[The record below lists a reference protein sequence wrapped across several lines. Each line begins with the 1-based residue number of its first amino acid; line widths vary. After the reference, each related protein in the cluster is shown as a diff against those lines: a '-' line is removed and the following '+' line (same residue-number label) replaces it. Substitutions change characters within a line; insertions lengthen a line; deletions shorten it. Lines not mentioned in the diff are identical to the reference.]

1 MENKTESTSR
11 GLKILLGIVAV
22 LFLGTAFYTYTLY
35 NEGIQ
40 TKKDL
45 TEEKARVLED
55 LNNMA
60 AKYDTAIG
68 ENQVANEKLIEARER
83 ITGLI
88 DSLQISDNNVK
99 SLWRYKKKYLA
110 LHEEMDDL
118 LAENDSLKVEN
129 AFLATTLDS
138 TKVQLEE
145 RTVFNDSLLAQN
157 TELADIV
164 ENAAVLST
172 VGLKGFGVIERSSGK
187 LIPTERARR
196 ADKLRVC
203 YTVAKNSL
211 VSSGEKMFYVQVLDP
226 NENVLGLNN
235 QIQFEEKVINYSLIS
250 SFNYEDNNLDVCEF
264 IAQNGKEDFSKGRYV
279 VNVFNEGELVSVSEF
294 TLK

>member
-1 MENKTESTSR
+1 MENKAEGTSR

-22 LFLGTAFYTYTLY
+22 LFIGTAFYTYTLY
-35 NEGIQ
+35 NEGVQ

-68 ENQVANEKLIEARER
+68 DNQVANEKLIEARDR

-88 DSLQISDNNVK
+88 DSLQVSDNNVK
-99 SLWRYKKKYLA
+99 SLWRYKKKFMA
-110 LHEEMDDL
+110 LQEEMDGL

-129 AFLATTLDS
+129 TFLSTVLDS

-145 RTVFNDSLLAQN
+145 RTIFNDSLLAQN
-157 TELADIV
+157 TELAEIV

-172 VGLKGFGVIERSSGK
+172 AGLKGFGVIERSSGK

-196 ADKLRVC
+196 ADKLRIC
-203 YTVAKNSL
+203 YTVVKNSL
-211 VSSGEKMFYVQVLDP
+211 VSAGEKMFYIQVLDP
-226 NENVLGLNN
+226 NDNVLGLNS
-235 QIQFEEKVINYSLIS
+235 QVQFEEKVLNYSLIS
-250 SFNYEDNNLDVCEF
+250 SYNYENNNLDICEF

-279 VNVFNEGELVSVSEF
+279 VNVINEGEIVSTSEF

>member
-1 MENKTESTSR
+1 MENKGESSSK

-22 LFLGTAFYTYTLY
+22 LFIGTAFYTYTLY
-35 NEGIQ
+35 NEGVQ

-68 ENQVANEKLIEARER
+68 DNQVANEKLIEARDR

-88 DSLQISDNNVK
+88 DSLQVSDNNVK
-99 SLWRYKKKYLA
+99 SLWRYKKKFMA
-110 LHEEMDDL
+110 LQEEMDGL

-129 AFLATTLDS
+129 TFLSTVLDS

-145 RTVFNDSLLAQN
+145 RTIFNDSLLAQN
-157 TELADIV
+157 TELAEIV

-172 VGLKGFGVIERSSGK
+172 AGLKGFAVIERSSGK

-196 ADKLRVC
+196 ADKLRIC
-203 YTVAKNSL
+203 YTVVKNSL
-211 VSSGEKMFYVQVLDP
+211 VSTGEKMFYIQVLDP
-226 NENVLGLNN
+226 NDNVLGLNS
-235 QIQFEEKVINYSLIS
+235 QVQFEEKVLNYSLIS
-250 SFNYEDNNLDVCEF
+250 SYNYENNNLDICEF
-264 IAQNGKEDFSKGRYV
+264 IAKNGKEDFSKGRYV
-279 VNVFNEGELVSVSEF
+279 VNVINEGEIVSTSEF